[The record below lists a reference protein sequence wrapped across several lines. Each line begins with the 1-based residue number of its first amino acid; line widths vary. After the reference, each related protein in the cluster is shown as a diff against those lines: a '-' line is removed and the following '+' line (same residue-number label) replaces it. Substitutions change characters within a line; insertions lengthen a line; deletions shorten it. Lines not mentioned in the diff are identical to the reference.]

1 MEKSA
6 AQSADERNVSVDK
19 SFLQLNSCKKQC
31 LCDWIS
37 GLPDEIL
44 VSILDKLDSKTAV
57 GTSLLSR
64 RWRHLRSFIE
74 SFYFSE
80 VVLPD
85 NHCWVRLGPMR
96 DYFNTHRD
104 HHFVESL
111 QWFTRLKRD
120 TPLRRLSLVF
130 SGSAECSD
138 VVNSAIAS
146 AAQHG
151 ISEVDMA
158 IVVRME
164 YEFPWWLFSGYR
176 SSPLTSLCLSHCK
189 LSVPLDF
196 GGFGSLTKL
205 ALVQMYM
212 SLKEVQV
219 LLRFCTNLVS
229 LHLIGMF
236 DIRILRLPKLK
247 ELILLM
253 TPSWGKFKVDTPDL
267 QRLEYCGEMLP
278 TSTFQS
284 IPCLE
289 HVSLQFTDDIY
300 PEYDADKL
308 EDISTC
314 LTHVKSLCLRYQIPK
329 LVKPRTPATFLNLKV
344 LTLNIA
350 TKHSDD
356 LLWMFMF
363 LIAAPYLATLRTT
376 VRYLSYLEP
385 HNGVIWDNVDFQ
397 HVSLK
402 NVEMYNFMGRDN
414 EIGLARLLLCRAPNL
429 RCLSF
434 NQARLEEGD
443 DHQLVPPTWPMA
455 ETFSPR
461 DIQFVLSKLLESVSF
476 SARVV
481 FI

>member
-6 AQSADERNVSVDK
+6 AGSAGARNVSMDK
-19 SFLQLNSCKKQC
+19 SFLQSNSCKKRC

-64 RWRHLRSFIE
+64 RWRRLWRLVE
-74 SFYFSE
+74 SFHFSE

-85 NHCWVRLGPMR
+85 NYCWVRLGPMR
-96 DYFNTHRD
+96 DYLNTHRD

-111 QWFTRLKRD
+111 QWFTRLKRE

-151 ISEVDMA
+151 ISEIDMA

-164 YEFPWWLFSGYR
+164 YEFPWWLFSVYR
-176 SSPLTSLCLSHCK
+176 SSLLTSLCLSHFK

-196 GGFGSLTKL
+196 RGFGSLTKL

-219 LLRFCTNLVS
+219 LLRCCTNLLS

-247 ELILLM
+247 ELLLLM
-253 TPSWGKFKVDTPDL
+253 TPSLGKFKVDTPDL

-289 HVSLQFTDDIY
+289 HASLQFTDDIF
-300 PEYDADKL
+300 PEYDADRL
-308 EDISTC
+308 DDISTC
-314 LTHVKSLCLRYQIPK
+314 FPHIKSLCLWYEIPK

-350 TKHSDD
+350 TKPFDD

-376 VRYLSYLEP
+376 EKSSYLFCLQHFQVRYLSYLES
-385 HNGVIWDNVDFQ
+385 HNGVVWNDVDFQ

-414 EIGLARLLLCRAPNL
+414 EIGLVRLLLCRAPNL

-434 NQARLEEGD
+434 NQARLEEGG

-461 DIQFVLSKLLESVSF
+461 DSQFVL
-476 SARVV
+476 
-481 FI
+481 

>member
-1 MEKSA
+1 MEKSVA
-6 AQSADERNVSVDK
+6 GSADEGNVSMDK
-19 SFLQLNSCKKQC
+19 SSSCKKRC

-44 VSILDKLDSKTAV
+44 VSILFKLDSKTAV

-64 RWRHLRSFIE
+64 RWRRLWRLVE
-74 SFYFSE
+74 SFHFSE

-85 NHCWVRLGPMR
+85 NYCWVRLGPMR
-96 DYFNTHRD
+96 DYFSTHRD

-111 QWFTRLKRD
+111 QWFTRLKRE

-130 SGSAECSD
+130 SGSVECSD

-151 ISEVDMA
+151 ISDIDMA
-158 IVVRME
+158 IFGRME
-164 YEFPWWLFSGYR
+164 YEFPWWLLSVCR
-176 SSPLTSLCLSHCK
+176 SSALTSLCLSHCK

-205 ALVQMYM
+205 VLVQMYM

-219 LLRFCTNLVS
+219 LLRCCTNLVS

-247 ELILLM
+247 ELLLLM
-253 TPSWGKFKVDTPDL
+253 TPSLGKFKVDTPDL

-314 LTHVKSLCLRYQIPK
+314 FPHVKSLCLRYEIPK

-350 TKHSDD
+350 TKPSDD

-376 VRYLSYLEP
+376 VHYLSYLES
-385 HNGVIWDNVDFQ
+385 HSGVVWDDVDFQ

-429 RCLSF
+429 RYLSF

-461 DIQFVLSKLLESVSF
+461 DSQFVLSKLLENVSS